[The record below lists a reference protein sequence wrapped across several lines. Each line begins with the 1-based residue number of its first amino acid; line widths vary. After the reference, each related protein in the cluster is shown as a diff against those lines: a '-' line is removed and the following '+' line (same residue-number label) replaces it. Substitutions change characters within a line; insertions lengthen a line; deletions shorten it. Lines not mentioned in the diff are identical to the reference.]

1 MEEILDTVKQYVEM
15 YWKWIIAGIVLL
27 ILMIS
32 VFIKPSESESK
43 ENETN
48 SMYQEILNET
58 DNTADGIESE
68 TIEQKG
74 SEETQ
79 TEIFVDVKG
88 AVQHPGVYEMAD
100 GSRLIDAIEKAGG
113 FTKEADSNTVN
124 LAQLLT
130 DQMMIYVGKVG
141 EEPLPI
147 NQSGEE
153 QVNEENGE
161 NLSININTAEFTEL
175 MKLKGIG
182 EAKAQNIIT
191 YREENG
197 KFETIEE
204 IKEVSG
210 IGEGI
215 FEGLKGDIVVH

>member
-32 VFIKPSESESK
+32 VFIKSSESK

-58 DNTADGIESE
+58 DNTADDIESE

-88 AVQHPGVYEMAD
+88 AVQHPGVYEMPD
-100 GSRLIDAIEKAGG
+100 RSRLIDAIEKAGG

-147 NQSGEE
+147 NQSEGE
-153 QVNEENGE
+153 QVNEESGE
-161 NLSININTAEFTEL
+161 SLSININTAEFTEL
-175 MKLKGIG
+175 MELKGIG

-215 FEGLKGDIVVH
+215 FEGLKGDIIVH